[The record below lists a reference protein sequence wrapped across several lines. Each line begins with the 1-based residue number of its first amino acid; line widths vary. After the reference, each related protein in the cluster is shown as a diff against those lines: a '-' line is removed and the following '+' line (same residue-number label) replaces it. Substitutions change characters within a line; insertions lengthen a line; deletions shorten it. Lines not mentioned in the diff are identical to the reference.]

1 MIEEQL
7 LQYGVA
13 GIFILYLIYDR
24 QIILT
29 KITKALDRNTAVLE
43 KFIKNKNL

>member
-13 GIFILYLIYDR
+13 GLFILYLIYDR
-24 QIILT
+24 QILLRHLT
-29 KITKALDRNTAVLE
+29 KAINELTTALSNMKGGR
-43 KFIKNKNL
+43 K